1 MRLGNIFHLGVKELI
16 SLGRDPVLIVLILYA
31 FSVSIYIVAMSLPE
45 TLHKAPISIVDEDHT
60 QLSKRIID
68 AFYPPYFSSPTL
80 ITLNEVEERMN
91 SGFDTFSIVIPTKF
105 EQDVLGGRKP
115 IIQLNIDATR
125 VSQALTGNE
134 QVQEIIM
141 TEVMAFLQGHRINK
155 PFLIDVPFRI
165 LFNPN
170 LTESWFGGVMEL
182 ISNITLLAVILT
194 GAALIREREHGT
206 VEHLLVMPVSPFEIM
221 LSKIWSMALV
231 VMITSF
237 LSLVLIIQML
247 IGTPVKG
254 SYLLFLTGT
263 FMHLFATTSLGIF
276 LATMARS
283 MPQFALLVILVL
295 LPLQI
300 LSGGLTPRESMPEW
314 VQNIMLAAPNTH
326 FVMFAQAVLYR
337 GAGLS
342 IVWPQLLSLAVI
354 GSILFSI
361 SLARFRKTLAL
372 MA

>member
-1 MRLGNIFHLGVKELI
+1 MRVENIFHLGVKELI
-16 SLGRDPVLIVLILYA
+16 SLSRDPVLIVLILYA

-45 TLHKAPISIVDEDHT
+45 TLHKAPISIVDEDHS

-68 AFYPPYFSSPTL
+68 AFYPPYFSTPTL

-206 VEHLLVMPVSPFEIM
+206 VEHLLVMPVTPFEIM

-237 LSLVLIIQML
+237 LSLVLIIQIL
-247 IGTPVKG
+247 IEMPVKG
-254 SYLLFLTGT
+254 SYLLFLAGT
-263 FMHLFATTSLGIF
+263 LAHLFATTSLGIF
-276 LATMARS
+276 LGTMARS

-300 LSGGLTPRESMPEW
+300 LSGALTPRESMPEW

-326 FVMFAQAVLYR
+326 FVTFAQAVLYR

-342 IVWPQLLSLAVI
+342 IVWPQLLSLVVI

-372 MA
+372 MT